1 MLKLLNGGMDFMKK
15 ADLILTE
22 IDHILTMDNDL
33 TEFRNGDIVI
43 KDGKII
49 DIGKDKRN
57 EYYGKTIVCKNK
69 IAIPSLINTHTHAA
83 MTLLRGYGSDNPLK
97 VWLEEYIWPAERKFV
112 SYEFVK
118 DGTEIAVYEMLRNGI
133 GTFVDMYFYE
143 NAVAD
148 VLNNVG
154 MRGVLCG
161 GILDFPVPGAKTPDE
176 AIQKTEQFYKE
187 YKNSEYIT
195 VAVGPHA
202 PYTCSP
208 ETLKKAMDLSEKYNL
223 LYHIHL
229 AETKVEVEQI
239 KERYGATPIKHL
251 DNLGLLNDRVLAA
264 HVVYPTDEEIEL
276 MAEKGIKVAHCPES
290 NLKLASGIAPVPK
303 MLEKGVCVSVGT
315 DGTAS
320 NDDLDIIGE
329 ISTSAKIH
337 KGYNLNPTVVNAK
350 EALLMATRKGAE
362 AIRMEDKIGS
372 LEVGKQ
378 ADITLID
385 TSKIHLNPLFDPY
398 TQIVYSSKG
407 SDVDTVIINGDIKVL
422 NGEVLVLN
430 KDELLEKANLWR
442 SRILSHNSTF

>member
-1 MLKLLNGGMDFMKK
+1 MKK
-15 ADLILTE
+15 ADLILTD
-22 IDHILTMDNDL
+22 IDYILTMDNKL
-33 TEFRNGDIVI
+33 TEFQKGDIII

-49 DIGKDKRN
+49 DIGKNKKN
-57 EYYGKTIVCKNK
+57 EYYGKTIVCKDK
-69 IAIPSLINTHTHAA
+69 IAIPGLINTHTHAA
-83 MTLLRGYGSDNPLK
+83 MSLLRGYGSDNPLK
-97 VWLEEYIWPAERKFV
+97 VWLEEYIWPVEGKFV

-118 DGTEIAVYEMLRNGI
+118 DGTELAVYEMLKNGI
-133 GTFVDMYFYE
+133 TTFVDMYFYE

-148 VLNNVG
+148 VLNKVG
-154 MRGVLCG
+154 MRGVLSG
-161 GILDFPVPGAKTPDE
+161 GILDFPIPGAKTPDE
-176 AIQKTEQFYKE
+176 AIQKTEQFYNA

-208 ETLKKAMDLSEKYNL
+208 ETLKKAMNLSEKYNL

-239 KERYGATPIKHL
+239 KEKYGSTPIKHL
-251 DNLGLLNDRVLAA
+251 DKLGLLNDRVLAA
-264 HVVYPTDEEIEL
+264 HVVHPTDEEIEL
-276 MAEKGIKVAHCPES
+276 MAEKGVKVTHCPES

-303 MLEKGVCVSVGT
+303 MLERGVCVSVGT

-337 KGYNLNPTVVNAK
+337 KGYNLDPTVVNAK

-362 AIRMEDKIGS
+362 AIKMEDKIGS
-372 LEVGKQ
+372 LEIGKR

-385 TSKIHLNPLFDPY
+385 ISKIHLNPLFDPY

-422 NGEVLVLN
+422 NGEVLTL
-430 KDELLEKANLWR
+430 DRAELLEKANLWR
-442 SRILSHNSTF
+442 SRIISL

>member
-1 MLKLLNGGMDFMKK
+1 VER
-15 ADLILTE
+15 ADLIITD
-22 IDHILTMDNDL
+22 IDYILTMDDNL

-43 KDGKII
+43 RDGKII
-49 DIGKDKRN
+49 DIGKDKKN
-57 EYYGKTIVCKNK
+57 NYFGKTIVAKNK
-69 IAIPSLINTHTHAA
+69 IAIPGLINTHTHGA

-97 VWLEEYIWPAERKFV
+97 VWLEEYIWPAEGKFV

-133 GTFVDMYFYE
+133 TTFVDMYFYE
-143 NAVAD
+143 EAVAE
-148 VLNNVG
+148 VLTDIG
-154 MRGVLCG
+154 MRGILCG
-161 GILDFPVPGAKTPDE
+161 GIIDFPVPGAKTPDE
-176 AIQKTEQFYKE
+176 ALEKTERLLNN
-187 YKNSEYIT
+187 YKNSEYVT
-195 VAVGPHA
+195 VGVGPHA

-208 ETLKKAMDLSEKYNL
+208 ETLKKAYNLAEKEDL

-229 AETKVEVEQI
+229 SETKFEVEQI
-239 KERYGATPIKHL
+239 KEKYGTTPIKHL
-251 DNLGLLNDRVLAA
+251 DNLGLLTDRVLAA

-276 MAEKGIKVAHCPES
+276 MAEKGVKVAHCPES

-303 MLEKGVCVSVGT
+303 MLDAGVCVSIGT

-350 EALLMATRKGAE
+350 EALLMATREGAK
-362 AIRMEDKIGS
+362 AIRMEDTIGT
-372 LEVGKQ
+372 LEIGKK

-385 TSKIHLNPLFDPY
+385 INQIHLNPLYDPY

-407 SDVDTVIINGDIKVL
+407 LDVDTVIINGDIKVL
-422 NGEVLVLN
+422 HKNVLVLDLN
-430 KDELLEKANLWR
+430 ELLEKAEVWKE
-442 SRILSHNSTF
+442 RIVMNK

>member
-1 MLKLLNGGMDFMKK
+1 MKR
-15 ADLILTE
+15 ADLILTD
-22 IDHILTMDNDL
+22 ISFILTMDENL
-33 TEFRNGDIVI
+33 TEYKDADIVI

-49 DIGKDKRN
+49 DIGQNKKN
-57 EYYGKTIVCKNK
+57 EYFGKTIVCKNK
-69 IAIPSLINTHTHAA
+69 IAIPGLINTHTHAA

-97 VWLEEYIWPAERKFV
+97 VWLEEYIWPVEGKFV

-133 GTFVDMYFYE
+133 TTFVDMYFYE

-148 VLNNVG
+148 VLNEVG
-154 MRGVLCG
+154 MRGVLAG

-176 AIQKTEQFYKE
+176 AIAKTEEFYKE
-187 YKNSEYIT
+187 HQNSEYIT

-208 ETLKKAMDLSEKYNL
+208 ETLKKAMTLADKYGL

-229 AETKVEVEQI
+229 SETKFEVEQI
-239 KERYGATPIKHL
+239 KEKYGNTPIKHL
-251 DNLGLLNDRVLAA
+251 DSLGLLKDNVLAA
-264 HVVYPTDEEIEL
+264 HVVHPTDEEIEL
-276 MAEKGIKVAHCPES
+276 MAKKGMKVAHCPES

-303 MLEKGVCVSVGT
+303 MLEANVCVSVGT

-329 ISTSAKIH
+329 ISTAAKIH
-337 KGYNLNPTVVNAK
+337 KGYTLNPTVVNAK
-350 EALLMATRKGAE
+350 QALLMATREGAK
-362 AIRMEDKIGS
+362 AINKFNEIGS
-372 LEVGKQ
+372 LEIGKK

-385 TSKIHLNPLFDPY
+385 ASQPHLNPLFDPY

-407 SDVDTVIINGDIKVL
+407 LDVDTVIINGDIKVL
-422 NGEVLVLN
+422 NKEVLVLD
-430 KDELLEKANLWR
+430 KDYIFEKAILWKN
-442 SRILSHNSTF
+442 RILENR